1 MFWEEF
7 GWELHIR
14 LLRITLIQNYL
25 VKLMDSSGQWRVWDY
40 YLEQLPLNVY
50 VLKTNFLSAFR
61 DKRDIGKKVI
71 FNK

>member
-1 MFWEEF
+1 
-7 GWELHIR
+7 
-14 LLRITLIQNYL
+14 
-25 VKLMDSSGQWRVWDY
+25 MDSSGQWRVCDY

-61 DKRDIGKKVI
+61 DKRDIEKKVI